1 MSGRYL
7 FSSILLAF
15 AVLIMPAAM
24 SGAPA
29 AEAKQQDVQLQAAQK
44 KIAEEKESENLR
56 SWKRISKACLK
67 LWAVRL

>member
-24 SGAPA
+24 SGCSGGGSQ
-29 AEAKQQDVQLQAAQK
+29 QQDVQLQAAQK
-44 KIAEEKESENLR
+44 KIAEEKSLKNLR
-56 SWKRISKACLK
+56 SWKRISKACSK

>member
-24 SGAPA
+24 SGCSGGGSQ
-29 AEAKQQDVQLQAAQK
+29 QQDATSGSTEE
-44 KIAEEKESENLR
+44 IAEEKS
-56 SWKRISKACLK
+56 LK
-67 LWAVRL
+67 LKLEENIESLFEALVRL